1 MASDL
6 IQSAYR
12 RTWWSLV
19 LRGLLALA
27 LGLFI
32 LWRPVDSVAS
42 FALFIAIWALVIG
55 IVEIVRAIEVRNLL
69 SHWWLLLIS
78 GLVSVVFGIAAFYYY
93 PGLSLAFAVVWVTWW
108 LFITG
113 ALAIY
118 AAYVERTHNESWGWT
133 AAAGVAAIVAGAFA
147 FMHPPATLAAILGL
161 IAAFA
166 IVSGLILL
174 VGAFRLSSAKREVTD
189 RIRTAAT
196 S

>member
-27 LGLFI
+27 LGIFI

-55 IVEIVRAIEVRNLL
+55 IVEIVRAIELRSLL

-78 GLVSVVFGIAAFYYY
+78 GLVSVAFGIAAFYYY

-108 LFITG
+108 LLITG

-118 AAYVERTHNESWGWT
+118 AAYVERQNNESWGWT
-133 AAAGVAAIVAGAFA
+133 AAAGVAAIVAAVFA

-174 VGAFRLSSAKREVTD
+174 VGAFKLSSAKRDVTD